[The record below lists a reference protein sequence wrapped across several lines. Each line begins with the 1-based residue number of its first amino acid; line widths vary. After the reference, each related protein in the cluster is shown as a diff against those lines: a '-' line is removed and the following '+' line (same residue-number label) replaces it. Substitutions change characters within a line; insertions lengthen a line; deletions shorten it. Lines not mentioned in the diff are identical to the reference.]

1 MGEIWDSIQ
10 AAFSLLAHPDRYL
23 LSTILVSFKVSGA
36 ALLLCFPVS
45 AALAAA
51 IALGRFPG
59 KGTLKLLIRT
69 AMGLPSV
76 VVGLLVLLLLSEA
89 GPFKGLLWTPRAMV
103 ISQLVLITPLVLGV
117 MVSSLEGVS
126 RRVAEAAHVLGANR
140 LQVAWTVVREAR
152 AGFLTAGVAGFG
164 RAIAEVGSVLIVG
177 GNIAWADGT
186 SYTRT
191 LTTAIVVESRKGS
204 FETALAFGIVLL
216 VLVLCVNLILG
227 FLERPGEAR

>member
-1 MGEIWDSIQ
+1 MREIWGSVE
-10 AAFSLLAHPDRYL
+10 AAFSLLFHPDRYL
-23 LSTILVSFKVSGA
+23 LSTILVSFKVSGI
-36 ALLLCFPVS
+36 ALLICFPVS

-51 IALGRFPG
+51 ISLGRFPG
-59 KGTLKLLIRT
+59 RGAVKLLVRT

-76 VVGLLVLLLLSEA
+76 VVGLLVLLVLSEA

-117 MVSSLEGVS
+117 MISSLEGVS

-140 LQVAWTVVREAR
+140 LQVAWAVMREAR
-152 AGFLTAGVAGFG
+152 LGFLTAAVAGFG

-191 LTTAIVVESRKGS
+191 LTTAIVVESRKGN
-204 FETALAFGIVLL
+204 FEAALAFGIVLM
-216 VLVLCVNLILG
+216 VLVLAVNLVLG
-227 FLERPGEAR
+227 LLGRPEEAR

>member
-1 MGEIWDSIQ
+1 
-10 AAFSLLAHPDRYL
+10 
-23 LSTILVSFKVSGA
+23 
-36 ALLLCFPVS
+36 
-45 AALAAA
+45 
-51 IALGRFPG
+51 
-59 KGTLKLLIRT
+59 
-69 AMGLPSV
+69 
-76 VVGLLVLLLLSEA
+76 
-89 GPFKGLLWTPRAMV
+89 
-103 ISQLVLITPLVLGV
+103 
-117 MVSSLEGVS
+117 
-126 RRVAEAAHVLGANR
+126 
-140 LQVAWTVVREAR
+140 VREAR

-191 LTTAIVVESRKGS
+191 LTTAIVVESRKGN

>member
-1 MGEIWDSIQ
+1 MREIWGSVE
-10 AAFSLLAHPDRYL
+10 AAFSLLFHPDRYL
-23 LSTILVSFKVSGA
+23 LSTIVVSFKVSGI
-36 ALLLCFPVS
+36 ALLLCFPAS

-76 VVGLLVLLLLSEA
+76 VVGLLVLLVLSEG
-89 GPFKGLLWTPRAMV
+89 GPFKGLLWTPKAMV

-117 MVSSLEGVS
+117 MVTALEGVS
-126 RRVAEAAHVLGANR
+126 RRVAEAAHALGANR
-140 LQVAWTVVREAR
+140 LQVAWAVMREAR
-152 AGFLTAGVAGFG
+152 LGFLTAGVAGFG

-191 LTTAIVVESRKGS
+191 LTTAIVVESRKGN

-216 VLVLCVNLILG
+216 VLVFGVNLVLSLLG
-227 FLERPGEAR
+227 RPAEAR